1 MTELSGKLA
10 LSHNYTDAIKA
21 VGGPVGVFSKAYAE
35 AIHRTLAFPKE
46 FMMILAALWVSEFA
60 MTTLDTTNRLARYT
74 LIEIFEPLKDKL
86 PRFSQFI
93 TNRWVASAIPAT
105 LGILLALTGAWSV
118 LWPAFG
124 GANQMLAAIALFTAA
139 GFLIRVQKQRGLN
152 ALIPAFFLW
161 ITVSSAMIWYIF
173 IAVPSLMKTSPIQA
187 YIIGTIMIIMLIL
200 NMLLIYDFFKS
211 ERDVVK

>member
-1 MTELSGKLA
+1 
-10 LSHNYTDAIKA
+10 
-21 VGGPVGVFSKAYAE
+21 
-35 AIHRTLAFPKE
+35 
-46 FMMILAALWVSEFA
+46 MMILAALWVSEFA